1 MDDRRSAFAGNG
13 ASDVTP
19 EVPKSFVAEVPKGFE
34 TEVSEAEAAIES
46 LFEAYAAG
54 FDDFDVDSIIA
65 CFQFPVTIWQSGRG
79 NVFDDEEELAENV
92 EALLAV
98 FEREEIVQSRFEI
111 IEAAGDDG
119 AAFAVLDWRQERD
132 DGDAA
137 LEFRCRYALVRDEAG
152 KGWRIALAVND

>member
-1 MDDRRSAFAGNG
+1 MDDRRSAFVERD
-13 ASDVTP
+13 ASEFPP
-19 EVPKSFVAEVPKGFE
+19 EVSD
-34 TEVSEAEAAIES
+34 AEAAIES

-54 FDDFDVDSIIA
+54 FDDFDAEAIIA

-111 IEAAGDDG
+111 VEAAGDGG